1 MRKFRLKIGVD
12 VDDVL
17 FSCNAYA
24 IELANKEHH
33 YDPPIELK
41 EITLWGKTGTRVD
54 ERLAYYE
61 KEEFYRDQP
70 VLPGAK
76 AFVKELLR
84 YGEVFFITAVDP
96 RFMNIRAKRLLEEF
110 PDIPKQNLIMGSNK
124 QMIKTD
130 ILLDDGA
137 HNIASSESAYP
148 VLMRRPWNQHI
159 TGCLSVNNY
168 GEFLT
173 LLDTIL
179 SNIHYQEVKQEV
191 QKNQVFVLIG
201 PSASGKTSLME
212 RLIAD
217 GFANRIRSYT
227 TRSRREKESKD
238 AYHFVSRSEFH
249 RMEEDGSFFETTSY
263 AGERYGSTLKEVT
276 DILANKHAVVALDI
290 CGAIALKHHF
300 GTQAVLIYLSR
311 EREKLL
317 TSILERRCSTEEKV
331 KRILSLDDEMKN
343 EELCDVTLEN
353 NGSVRDLVQQ
363 FYNKFQK

>member
-41 EITLWGKTGTRVD
+41 EITTWGKTGTRVD
-54 ERLAYYE
+54 DRLAYYE
-61 KEEFYRDQP
+61 NEDFYRNQP

-96 RFMNIRAKRLLEEF
+96 RFMSIRAKRLLAEF

-137 HNIASSESAYP
+137 HNIASSELAYP

-179 SNIHYQEVKQEV
+179 SNVRYQEVKTEV

-227 TRSRREKESKD
+227 TRNRREKETKD

-249 RMEEDGSFFETTSY
+249 RMEETGAFFETTSY
-263 AGERYGSTLKEVT
+263 AGERYGSTIEEVT
-276 DILANKHAVVALDI
+276 GILQQKHAVVALDI
-290 CGAIALKHHF
+290 CGAIALKRVF
-300 GTQAVLIYLSR
+300 GQQATLIYLSR

-317 TSILERRCSTEEKV
+317 LSILERECSTEEKV

-353 NGSVRDLVQQ
+353 SGSVRDLVQQ